1 MAKRPKYFWKE
12 FYVVKV
18 NGYMYWHNAEEECG
32 SLYGRLLQD
41 VDMNTL
47 IWFTEKQDA
56 IDSFENAKSCLKD
69 VGFYTVKKV
78 KLSFTEVEE

>member
-1 MAKRPKYFWKE
+1 MRPKYFYKD

-18 NGYMYWHNAEEECG
+18 NGYMYWHNSEKECG
-32 SLYGRLLQD
+32 DLHGRLLQN

-56 IDSFENAKSCLKD
+56 IDSFEKHKYALKEAQ
-69 VGFYTVKKV
+69 FYTVKKV
-78 KLSFTEVEE
+78 QLSFKEVGE